1 MQIHPDESNW
11 RTVYK
16 LMIGAIVPRPIGWV
30 STVDRSGKPNLA
42 PFSFFNAVCS
52 NPAHLLFC
60 SSVRSTDLGQKD
72 TLHNVRATW
81 EFVVNIVTEDLA
93 EAMNVTATEFPR
105 EVNEFNAANL
115 TSARS
120 EHVRPP
126 RVAES
131 PVSFECTVAQIIE
144 IGDQP
149 GAGSIVVGKVVHIHV
164 ADEIMY
170 GGDKIDVQKLQPI
183 GRLSGASYCRVT
195 DLFQMERPP
204 SKIPS
209 Q

>member
-1 MQIHPDESNW
+1 MQIRPDESNW

-16 LMIGAIVPRPIGWV
+16 LMVGAIIPRPIGWV

-52 NPAHLLFC
+52 NPAHVLFC

-72 TLHNVRATW
+72 TLHNVRATG

-105 EVNEFNAANL
+105 EINEFEEANL
-115 TSARS
+115 TPARS

-209 Q
+209 H